1 MGVQLELGQ
10 IYLWDPCLS
19 CSKICWLSEIKAMTS
34 AKVWL
39 TYLFS
44 AKKCPSNH
52 AINFIQMINLQ
63 KIIYLNTIEKT
74 GL

>member
-34 AKVWL
+34 AKAWL

-44 AKKCPSNH
+44 AKKMSIKPCNKFYPNDKFTKNNIS
-52 AINFIQMINLQ
+52 
-63 KIIYLNTIEKT
+63 
-74 GL
+74 

>member
-19 CSKICWLSEIKAMTS
+19 SSKICLLSEIKAMTS
-34 AKVWL
+34 AKAWL

-52 AINFIQMINLQ
+52 AINFIQMI
-63 KIIYLNTIEKT
+63 IYKK
-74 GL
+74 

>member
-1 MGVQLELGQ
+1 MGVQLELVQ

-19 CSKICWLSEIKAMTS
+19 SSKICWLSEIKAMTS
-34 AKVWL
+34 AKAWL

-52 AINFIQMINLQ
+52 AINFIQMI
-63 KIIYLNTIEKT
+63 IYKK
-74 GL
+74 